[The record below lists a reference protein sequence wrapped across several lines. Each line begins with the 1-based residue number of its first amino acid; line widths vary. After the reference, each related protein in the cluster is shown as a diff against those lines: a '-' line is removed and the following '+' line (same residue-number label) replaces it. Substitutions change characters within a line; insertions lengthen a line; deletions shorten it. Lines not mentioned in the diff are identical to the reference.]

1 MDIKQLIN
9 DCQKNDRKAQEQLYR
24 LYSPKLF
31 AVCLKYS
38 RNYTEAQDNLQDGF
52 LIIFKKIEQYSFK
65 GSFDGWLKR
74 VMVNHVLQQYRQETF
89 LSLVKEDVPD
99 DDEIEIDDEDISLE
113 YLLKIIQELPN
124 QYRLVFNL
132 YVLDGY
138 SHQEIAEMLTINLG
152 TSKSNLARAKMILRE
167 KIELFKNKEFKTLP
181 SAK

>member
-1 MDIKQLIN
+1 LDIKQLIN

-74 VMVNHVLQQYRQETF
+74 VMINHVLQQYRQETF
-89 LSLVKEDVPD
+89 LSLVKKMFPMTKK
-99 DDEIEIDDEDISLE
+99 
-113 YLLKIIQELPN
+113 LK
-124 QYRLVFNL
+124 
-132 YVLDGY
+132 
-138 SHQEIAEMLTINLG
+138 
-152 TSKSNLARAKMILRE
+152 
-167 KIELFKNKEFKTLP
+167 
-181 SAK
+181 

>member
-31 AVCLKYS
+31 SVCLKYS

-74 VMVNHVLQQYRQETF
+74 VIINHVLQQYRQETF

-99 DDEIEIDDEDISLE
+99 DDKIEIDDEDISLE

>member
-52 LIIFKKIEQYSFK
+52 LIIFKKIEQYSFI

-74 VMVNHVLQQYRQETF
+74 VMINHVLQQYRQETF

-99 DDEIEIDDEDISLE
+99 DNEIEIDDEDISLE

-138 SHQEIAEMLTINLG
+138 SHQEIAEMLTINIG
-152 TSKSNLARAKMILRE
+152 TSKSNLARSKMILRE
-167 KIELFKNKEFKTLP
+167 KIEHYKNKVNKTFP

>member
-24 LYSPKLF
+24 LYAPKLF
-31 AVCLKYS
+31 SVCLKYS
-38 RNYTEAQDNLQDGF
+38 RNYSEAQDNLQDGF
-52 LIIFKKIEQYSFK
+52 LIIFKKIAQYSFK

-99 DDEIEIDDEDISLE
+99 DNEIEIDDEDISLE

-167 KIELFKNKEFKTLP
+167 KIEQFKNIEFKTLP

>member
-24 LYSPKLF
+24 LYAPKLF
-31 AVCLKYS
+31 SVCLKYS

-52 LIIFKKIEQYSFK
+52 LIIFDKIDQFSFK

-99 DDEIEIDDEDISLE
+99 DNEIEIDDEDISLE